1 MIREK
6 IRGSYAL
13 GGITGYMVDML
24 KAGCFEAIQDV
35 QCFDLKAVESLRENP
50 RHFEISSS
58 QYSSP
63 TAKSRASSSLDVVV
77 LGATQIDTDFNV
89 NVHTDS
95 NGYIIGGSG
104 GHTDVAEDAKL
115 AIIAAPLS
123 RARIP
128 VVVDQVLSKSTPG
141 SSVDLLVTQYGI
153 AVNTAREEN
162 RELFERLKK
171 AKLPLRDIRDLR
183 KKAEELN
190 GIPAP
195 LVLNREKITGRILN
209 RAEGELDLIYAVK

>member
-1 MIREK
+1 M
-6 IRGSYAL
+6 
-13 GGITGYMVDML
+13 
-24 KAGCFEAIQDV
+24 
-35 QCFDLKAVESLRENP
+35 
-50 RHFEISSS
+50 
-58 QYSSP
+58 
-63 TAKSRASSSLDVVV
+63 
-77 LGATQIDTDFNV
+77 
-89 NVHTDS
+89 
-95 NGYIIGGSG
+95 
-104 GHTDVAEDAKL
+104 AEDAKL

-195 LVLNREKITGRILN
+195 LALNREKITGRILN